1 MIMLVLP
8 QGGPAVKILI
18 LQHIACEPPGVYEDI
33 LVERGAAIHRVELDA
48 AQQLPDWR
56 GGDAILAM
64 GGPMSVNDD
73 DTLPWLSAEKR
84 WVRDA
89 VLAGKPFWGVCL
101 GAQLLAASLGARVY
115 GGAMPEIGILP
126 VYLTSEAQDD
136 AVFSGIPRELE
147 TFQWHGET
155 FDLPAGAVLLAS
167 SPAYPNQAFRW
178 KEKAYGVQFHLE
190 ISPEMAEQWS
200 QVPDY
205 AAALERSLGAGA
217 VSKVVGDVLRV
228 KETLHSHAR
237 RMFENW
243 LKAWDS

>member
-1 MIMLVLP
+1 
-8 QGGPAVKILI
+8 
-18 LQHIACEPPGVYEDI
+18 
-33 LVERGAAIHRVELDA
+33 
-48 AQQLPDWR
+48 
-56 GGDAILAM
+56 
-64 GGPMSVNDD
+64 MSVNDD
-73 DTLPWLSAEKR
+73 ATLPWLSAEKR
-84 WVRDA
+84 WVREA

-101 GAQLLAASLGARVY
+101 GAQLLAASLGGRVY
-115 GGAMPEIGILP
+115 AGNTPEIGIMP
-126 VYLTSEAQDD
+126 VHLTSEAQND
-136 AVFSGIPRELE
+136 AVFSGIPRELL

-190 ISPEMAEQWS
+190 ISAEMAEQWS

-217 VSKVVGDVLRV
+217 ARNVVGDVLRV

-243 LKAWDS
+243 LKACEIV